1 MKLNRTL
8 IACAALGLVA
18 AFSTTVRAEVSN
30 AAPAVEQ
37 PAHAAKKP
45 RTRLESLTQKLHLTD
60 AQQLQVSAIIKD
72 QQAAEAALKAD
83 TASGADAKKAK
94 RKEIAAAHNAKI
106 RELLNPEQ
114 QGAFDE
120 TLSHHFG
127 AKPKM

>member
-8 IACAALGLVA
+8 IACAALGLVS
-18 AFSTTVRAEVSN
+18 AFSTARAEVSN
-30 AAPAVEQ
+30 ATASIEQ

-83 TASGADAKKAK
+83 TAAGSDVKKAK
-94 RKEIAAAHNAKI
+94 RKEIAEAHNTKI

-114 QGAFDE
+114 QGTFDE